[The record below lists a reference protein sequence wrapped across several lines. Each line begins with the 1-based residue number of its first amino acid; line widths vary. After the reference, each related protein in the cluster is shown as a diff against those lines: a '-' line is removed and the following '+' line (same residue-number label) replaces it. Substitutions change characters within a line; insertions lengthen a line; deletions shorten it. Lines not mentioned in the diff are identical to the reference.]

1 MASADIPVP
10 DTLKPIRPYMLLAKQ
25 HDNRDKIISYFCMRY
40 AMETAMRLDKRSPED
55 KTFLF
60 TLMGVLEKRKQEL
73 ADNEDF
79 QNEMICNSHVEN
91 YAIKMFS
98 YADNE
103 DRAGRFNQNLTKT
116 FYKAGLLLDVLQTF
130 GELSEE
136 LQAQKKYAKYK
147 AANIAQCLKNGETP
161 KRGPPGGDD
170 DEELPPGGAEA
181 AAGSSGVPSHPG
193 LYPPGQPPPTGMNPP
208 GQPPTGMYPPQTP
221 YPPDQPTDM
230 PAPQR
235 PVQPPNPGNFS
246 SRTQP
251 GAFAPPSTPEQQP
264 AGTMQPQ
271 RTNSIQFSPED
282 FSQATKFCKFA
293 ISALQYEDIPAA
305 VTNLENALHL
315 LKTGRV

>member
-1 MASADIPVP
+1 
-10 DTLKPIRPYMLLAKQ
+10 
-25 HDNRDKIISYFCMRY
+25 MRY

-60 TLMGVLEKRKQEL
+60 TLMGALEKRKQEL

-193 LYPPGQPPPTGMNPP
+193 LYPQANLLPLDEPTR
-208 GQPPTGMYPPQTP
+208 PTSHWDVPTP
-221 YPPDQPTDM
+221 D
-230 PAPQR
+230 
-235 PVQPPNPGNFS
+235 S
-246 SRTQP
+246 
-251 GAFAPPSTPEQQP
+251 
-264 AGTMQPQ
+264 
-271 RTNSIQFSPED
+271 
-282 FSQATKFCKFA
+282 
-293 ISALQYEDIPAA
+293 IPARSTDRHA
-305 VTNLENALHL
+305 CTTTPRSAAKSWQL
-315 LKTGRV
+315 LQSHATRSVCSTVNSRATASRDDATTANQ